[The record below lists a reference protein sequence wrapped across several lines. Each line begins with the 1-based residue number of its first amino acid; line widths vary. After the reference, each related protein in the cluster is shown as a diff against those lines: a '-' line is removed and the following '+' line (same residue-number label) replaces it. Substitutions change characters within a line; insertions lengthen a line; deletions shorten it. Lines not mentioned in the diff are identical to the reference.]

1 MEKNM
6 TTWKVYDS
14 WRWVIIWILL
24 TWKDPDVLDAII
36 YFLTK

>member
-1 MEKNM
+1 MEPTKWQIN
-6 TTWKVYDS
+6 DS
-14 WRWVIIWILL
+14 GRWVIIWIML